1 MGELLLGLLNTL
13 LLLLLLESLLGW
25 RAILGAT
32 RWRPCKFDLTQSN
45 G

>member
-1 MGELLLGLLNTL
+1 MGALLLGLLNT
-13 LLLLLLESLLGW
+13 LLLLLESLLGW